1 MATRDEMSK
10 IITDMDIDTKAWIVG
25 TAWDDFEKFP
35 EDFTK
40 TVIWYALRHA
50 EEEGQCYNEPH
61 GDSKW
66 CTYWKVGNYIITYCT
81 DGEYFITDL
90 IPTCAEMLT
99 EDMMDDLIIEEA

>member
-10 IITDMDIDTKAWIVG
+10 IITDMDIDAKAWIVV

-40 TVIWYALRHA
+40 TVIWYALLQA
-50 EEEGQCYNEPH
+50 EYKGMCFNGYNGVYVKDEP
-61 GDSKW
+61 
-66 CTYWKVGNYIITYCT
+66 CTYWLVGDYVVTYLT
-81 DGEYFITDL
+81 DDL
-90 IPTCAEMLT
+90 DFCVDMLT